1 MSNKQP
7 PRVQFD
13 FEPDQ
18 LPESVPP
25 PSDSFELPPQSVDE
39 PPHCVVDV
47 EISDEVESTELD
59 LPSIEKQEIIENE
72 IFQMPDNIAVRPD
85 YMPPQEPKKPI
96 KRKGVNKD
104 GTKRKP
110 MSEEHKK
117 KLALA
122 REKARIAKMEK
133 SKVRAEEKALEKEEK
148 ELLKKQKVKRVQKL
162 KAEVEEDCETAVST
176 KTPIVK
182 QQQPQPQLTME
193 DIQKAQFNAIMS
205 YETLRKAR
213 KEEKKKAQMLEKQ
226 KEDMKRT
233 IQQHTQPKRY
243 QYRDGSNP
251 WDNCY

>member
-1 MSNKQP
+1 MSKKQP

-13 FEPDQ
+13 FEPDSI
-18 LPESVPP
+18 PE
-25 PSDSFELPPQSVDE
+25 DE
-39 PPHCVVDV
+39 PPYL
-47 EISDEVESTELD
+47 EVSEGIPSLNMSIEDDYESNELD
-59 LPSIEKQEIIENE
+59 LPSIEKQEIIEDE
-72 IFQMPDNIAVRPD
+72 IFQMPDNLAVKPT
-85 YMPPQEPKKPI
+85 YLPPQEPKKPL

-104 GTKRKP
+104 GTQRKP

-122 REKARIAKMEK
+122 REKAKIAVEEKKKM
-133 SKVRAEEKALEKEEK
+133 RAEEKALAQEEK

-162 KAEVEEDCETAVST
+162 KEEVESETPAVADAEKIQIPQT
-176 KTPIVK
+176 KA
-182 QQQPQPQLTME
+182 LTME
-193 DIQKAQFNAIMS
+193 DIQKAQFDAIMS

-226 KEDMKRT
+226 REDMKRT

-251 WDNCY
+251 WDKCY

>member
-13 FEPDQ
+13 FEPDPI
-18 LPESVPP
+18 PESVPP
-25 PSDSFELPPQSVDE
+25 LSQSFELPEGE
-39 PPHCVVDV
+39 PPSIDV
-47 EISDEVESTELD
+47 EISDGELE
-59 LPSIEKQEIIENE
+59 LPSIEKQEIIEND
-72 IFQMPDNIAVRPD
+72 IFQMPDNLAVRPD
-85 YMPPQEPKKPI
+85 YLPPQEPKRPV

-110 MSEEHKK
+110 MSEEHKQ

-122 REKARIAKMEK
+122 REKARIVKMEK
-133 SKVRAEEKALEKEEK
+133 SKVRQEEKALEKEEK

-162 KAEVEEDCETAVST
+162 KAEVEQDEEVSEKST
-176 KTPIVK
+176 KTPIVS
-182 QQQPQPQLTME
+182 QQRALTLE
-193 DIQKAQFNAIMS
+193 DIQKAQFEAIMS

-226 KEDMKRT
+226 REDMKRT

-251 WDNCY
+251 WDKCY

>member
-13 FEPDQ
+13 FEPDPI
-18 LPESVPP
+18 PESVPP
-25 PSDSFELPPQSVDE
+25 PSQSFELPEGE
-39 PPHCVVDV
+39 PPSIDV
-47 EISDEVESTELD
+47 EISDEVSTSELE
-59 LPSIEKQEIIENE
+59 LPSIEKQEIIEDD
-72 IFQMPDNIAVRPD
+72 IFQMPDNLAVRPD
-85 YMPPQEPKKPI
+85 YLPPQEPKKPV

-110 MSEEHKK
+110 MSEEHKQ

-122 REKARIAKMEK
+122 REKARIVKMEK
-133 SKVRAEEKALEKEEK
+133 SKVRQEEKALEKEEK

-162 KAEVEEDCETAVST
+162 KAEVEEDEEPVTST
-176 KTPIVK
+176 KTPTVS
-182 QQQPQPQLTME
+182 QQRALTLE
-193 DIQKAQFNAIMS
+193 DIQKAQFEAIMS

-226 KEDMKRT
+226 REDMKRT

-251 WDNCY
+251 WDKCY

>member
-13 FEPDQ
+13 FEPDPI
-18 LPESVPP
+18 PESVPP
-25 PSDSFELPPQSVDE
+25 LSQSFELPEGE
-39 PPHCVVDV
+39 PPSIDM
-47 EISDEVESTELD
+47 EISDGELE
-59 LPSIEKQEIIENE
+59 LPSIEKQEIIEND
-72 IFQMPDNIAVRPD
+72 IFQMPDNLAVRPEWL
-85 YMPPQEPKKPI
+85 PPQEPKRPV

-110 MSEEHKK
+110 MSEEHKQ

-122 REKARIAKMEK
+122 REKARIVKMEK
-133 SKVRAEEKALEKEEK
+133 SKVRQEEKALEKEEK

-162 KAEVEEDCETAVST
+162 KAEVEQDEEVSEKST
-176 KTPIVK
+176 KTPIVS
-182 QQQPQPQLTME
+182 QQRQLTME
-193 DIQKAQFNAIMS
+193 DIQKAQFEAIMS

-226 KEDMKRT
+226 REDMKRT

-251 WDNCY
+251 WDKCY

>member
-13 FEPDQ
+13 FEPDPI
-18 LPESVPP
+18 PESVPP
-25 PSDSFELPPQSVDE
+25 PSQSFELPEGE
-39 PPHCVVDV
+39 PPSVGM
-47 EISDEVESTELD
+47 EISDGELE
-59 LPSIEKQEIIENE
+59 LPSIEKQEIIEND
-72 IFQMPDNIAVRPD
+72 IFQMPDNLAVRPD
-85 YMPPQEPKKPI
+85 YLPPQEPKRPQAKQ

-110 MSEEHKK
+110 MSEEHKQ

-122 REKARIAKMEK
+122 REKARIVKMEK
-133 SKVRAEEKALEKEEK
+133 SKVRQEEKALEKEEK

-162 KAEVEEDCETAVST
+162 KAEVEEDEVPVKST
-176 KTPIVK
+176 KPPTVS
-182 QQQPQPQLTME
+182 QQPHHTVTME

-226 KEDMKRT
+226 REDMKRT

-251 WDNCY
+251 WDKCY

>member
-13 FEPDQ
+13 FEPDPI
-18 LPESVPP
+18 PESVPP
-25 PSDSFELPPQSVDE
+25 LSQSFELPEGE
-39 PPHCVVDV
+39 PPSIDM
-47 EISDEVESTELD
+47 EISDGELE
-59 LPSIEKQEIIENE
+59 LPSIEKQEIIEND
-72 IFQMPDNIAVRPD
+72 IFQMPDNLAVRPD
-85 YMPPQEPKKPI
+85 YLPPQEPKRPV

-110 MSEEHKK
+110 MSEEHKQ

-122 REKARIAKMEK
+122 REKARIVKMEK
-133 SKVRAEEKALEKEEK
+133 SKVRQEEKALEKEEK

-162 KAEVEEDCETAVST
+162 KAEVEQDEEVSEKST
-176 KTPIVK
+176 KTPIVS
-182 QQQPQPQLTME
+182 QQRQLTME
-193 DIQKAQFNAIMS
+193 DIQKAQFEAIMS

-226 KEDMKRT
+226 REDMKRT

-251 WDNCY
+251 WDKCY

>member
-1 MSNKQP
+1 MSKKQP

-18 LPESVPP
+18 LPAQCGVP
-25 PSDSFELPPQSVDE
+25 SQSFELSEGE
-39 PPHCVVDV
+39 PPSIDM
-47 EISDEVESTELD
+47 EISEETETTELD
-59 LPSIEKQEIIENE
+59 LPSIEKQEIIEND
-72 IFQMPDNIAVRPD
+72 IFQMPDNLAVRPD
-85 YMPPQEPKKPI
+85 YMPPPPEVPKKPI

-110 MSEEHKK
+110 MSEEHKQ

-122 REKARIAKMEK
+122 REKARIARAEK
-133 SKVRAEEKALEKEEK
+133 SKVRAEDKALEREEK

-162 KAEVEEDCETAVST
+162 KKEVEDDCETAAPVST
-176 KTPIVK
+176 KTPIVTH
-182 QQQPQPQLTME
+182 QPQLTME

-213 KEEKKKAQMLEKQ
+213 KEEKKKAQMIEKQ
-226 KEDMKRT
+226 REDMKRT

-243 QYRDGSNP
+243 QYRDGTNP

>member
-13 FEPDQ
+13 FEPEQ
-18 LPESVPP
+18 VPEDVPP
-25 PSDSFELPPQSVDE
+25 PSQSFELPEGE
-39 PPHCVVDV
+39 PPSIGV

-72 IFQMPDNIAVRPD
+72 IFQMPDNLAVRPD
-85 YMPPQEPKKPI
+85 WLPPQELQKPI

-104 GTKRKP
+104 GRKRKP

-133 SKVRAEEKALEKEEK
+133 SKVRREDKALEREEK

-162 KAEVEEDCETAVST
+162 KAEVEDDCDTAAPVST
-176 KTPIVK
+176 KTPIPA
-182 QQQPQPQLTME
+182 QQQQQPQLTME
-193 DIQKAQFNAIMS
+193 DIQKAQYNAIMS

-213 KEEKKKAQMLEKQ
+213 KEEKKKAQMIEKQ

-243 QYRDGSNP
+243 QYRDGSNR

>member
-25 PSDSFELPPQSVDE
+25 PSQSFELPEDE
-39 PPHCVVDV
+39 PPSIDV
-47 EISDEVESTELD
+47 EISDEVSTSELD
-59 LPSIEKQEIIENE
+59 LPNIEKQQIIENE
-72 IFQMPDNIAVRPD
+72 IFQMPDNLAVRPD
-85 YMPPQEPKKPI
+85 WLPPQELQKPI

-104 GTKRKP
+104 GRKRKP
-110 MSEEHKK
+110 MSEEHKQ

-162 KAEVEEDCETAVST
+162 KAEVEEEHEAPVIT
-176 KTPIVK
+176 KTPTA
-182 QQQPQPQLTME
+182 QQQQQPQLTME

-226 KEDMKRT
+226 KEDMRRT

-243 QYRDGSNP
+243 EYRDGSNR
-251 WDNCY
+251 WDHCY

>member
-1 MSNKQP
+1 MSSKQP

-18 LPESVPP
+18 IPENEPP
-25 PSDSFELPPQSVDE
+25 PSLSFELPPQSVDE
-39 PPHCVVDV
+39 PPSIDV
-47 EISDEVESTELD
+47 EISDEVSTSELD
-59 LPSIEKQEIIENE
+59 LPNIEKQQIIENE
-72 IFQMPDNIAVRPD
+72 IFQMPDNLAVRPD
-85 YMPPQEPKKPI
+85 WMPPQEPKKPI

-110 MSEEHKK
+110 MSEEHKQ

-133 SKVRAEEKALEKEEK
+133 SKVRQEEKALEKEEK

-162 KAEVEEDCETAVST
+162 KAEVEEDHDREAATTVRAA
-176 KTPIVK
+176 KPPIVS
-182 QQQPQPQLTME
+182 QQQLTME